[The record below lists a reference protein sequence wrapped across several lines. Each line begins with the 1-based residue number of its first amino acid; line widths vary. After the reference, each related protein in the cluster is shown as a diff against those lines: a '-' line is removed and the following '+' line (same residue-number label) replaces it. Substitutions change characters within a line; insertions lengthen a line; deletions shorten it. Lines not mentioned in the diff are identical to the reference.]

1 MLTNNT
7 CPQSP
12 PLEILGWG
20 PGTSI
25 FIKYPQASL
34 QLDKL
39 KDYPGAVLEFYF
51 VSSKITWVLITKQIP
66 TPLTPR
72 KSLLQKPWGRTLRI
86 RNLINT
92 EGFWYRAMGYTVRN
106 TILERKPILLQT
118 LCLQPV
124 LSESSLFSTL
134 LCDGWAREGL
144 WPLGSPSSYK
154 TKSTGWESQRD
165 ENGHSSKGR
174 CCI

>member
-1 MLTNNT
+1 MPDGDITKTRISPHIRGPTPDLRSALDIANLQLFPGHQPKPSPRPPPSPPVTSRASHPQQHSQHAPDHQSHWGMLTNNT
-7 CPQSP
+7 CPQAP

-92 EGFWYRAMGYTVRN
+92 EGF
-106 TILERKPILLQT
+106 
-118 LCLQPV
+118 
-124 LSESSLFSTL
+124 
-134 LCDGWAREGL
+134 
-144 WPLGSPSSYK
+144 
-154 TKSTGWESQRD
+154 
-165 ENGHSSKGR
+165 
-174 CCI
+174 